1 MKQFISTIEHI
12 INSLLFFLYF
22 SKVYFY
28 FSKETNKQT
37 KKNKI
42 LGTSLKGPC
51 NWVISSHTCS
61 TFLYAVYFGQVG
73 YCSDLI
79 QKTREKKKIK
89 EQPGPMGKKFAKRRK
104 QITNKRRWKK
114 YQL

>member
-12 INSLLFFLYF
+12 INSLLFSYTFPKYTF
-22 SKVYFY
+22 TIPK
-28 FSKETNKQT
+28 KQTNKQ
-37 KKNKI
+37 KNKI

-61 TFLYAVYFGQVG
+61 TFLYDVYFGQVG